1 MNWIGFKYWK
11 TAVFPVFVT
20 FVASLSAASAQE
32 VVKLPLVLGQGE
44 TYESAAS
51 GLYADELYLPSADVV
66 TTPDEAYRQ
75 LVAGN
80 AGYLNESSDVALTT
94 DVRGRVYPLATILYS
109 LDMPILP
116 TTLTQTSD
124 RDVYLSG
131 VTAGAVTTDDL
142 AAVEYGVMN
151 LQTPL
156 LVVMGHFPSRDV
168 TNLISKYDALSKRAY
183 NETAKLS
190 LSKTKTLPAGTTTQ
204 EMKLYNLVGP
214 AIARSKEAYP
224 DLKGNDL
231 ANVVS
236 EALVWQSL
244 EMILMKSTV
253 VQDLVRSGKLEVV
266 AAVVDDSTGRIYWLG
281 EHPMQEEF
289 IKPAPENLRNTQ
301 FKDEFIAQ
309 NELPEPLAPTVI
321 QTYVDSYEANTYY
334 DSVVEEY
341 FVRPYYYVPSWE
353 LFSARAWTYRPW
365 YGVWVEPFT
374 PWPYWSPWG
383 YPPGETGI
391 GITIV
396 NGHLNFFIGYN
407 RYWGPYRSWNPHYR
421 PTSPWWRTEIF
432 VNPVGHWHDPIF
444 DLIWHGSRADIHF
457 KPYHDRPWYRPPVP
471 GHPGRRPDI
480 RPDDHHRPPFG
491 PVVPG
496 YRPGDVRPGP
506 KPQPLGPGGIKPG
519 VPGTRPVPG
528 KPGTVRPFTPGPPP
542 VRPGDVKP
550 GNTPVRPGDV
560 KPGNTPVRPGDVK
573 PGNTPVRPGDVKPG
587 NTPVRPGDVK
597 PGNTPVRPG
606 DVKPGNTPVRPGD
619 VKPGNTPTRPGDV
632 KPGNTPTRPGDVR
645 PGNTPVR
652 PGGVR
657 PGNITERP
665 DGTSRPRPI
674 GVNMDRD
681 IRPTRPQN
689 TSTNTEARP
698 AINRPTPAAN
708 RPTPSAINRPTP
720 APAAVNRPAPAA
732 INRPTPAPSAAN
744 RPVPTAI
751 NRPTPAPTAV
761 NRPTPSAIN
770 RPTPAPAAVNRPTPS
785 AINRPAPGPA
795 AANRPAPTPISM
807 PRGINH
813 VSPKGAGPA
822 LNHGAPA
829 GPPAPG
835 AHGGPR
841 H

>member
-1 MNWIGFKYWK
+1 MTWNHKLRWK
-11 TAVFPVFVT
+11 TSFITT
-20 FVASLSAASAQE
+20 FSLLIVACCATVPRLCAGQTYDDTALYIDDPTVSSFNDSVSATYVDQE
-32 VVKLPLVLGQGE
+32 
-44 TYESAAS
+44 
-51 GLYADELYLPSADVV
+51 PS
-66 TTPDEAYRQ
+66 PDTAYRQ

-80 AGYLNESSDVALTT
+80 ARYLKEDLPAAQAVPRIAAGTNQ
-94 DVRGRVYPLATILYS
+94 YPIATIVYS
-109 LDMPILP
+109 PDMPVQP
-116 TTLTQTSD
+116 TTLTQTNT
-124 RDVYLSG
+124 RNVYLTPIDS
-131 VTAGAVTTDDL
+131 GAVSAEDL
-142 AAVEYGVMN
+142 PAIEYGLVN

-156 LVVMGHFPSRDV
+156 LVVLGHYPSRSV
-168 TNLISKYDALSKRAY
+168 AAMIREYDDLKVRAKVESERIAQSGTRTIPNGVSTEQMKR
-183 NETAKLS
+183 
-190 LSKTKTLPAGTTTQ
+190 
-204 EMKLYNLVGP
+204 YNLVGP
-214 AIARSKEAYP
+214 AIARTREAYP
-224 DLKGNDL
+224 DLQGYDFGNI
-231 ANVVS
+231 VS

-560 KPGNTPVRPGDVK
+560 KPGNTP
-573 PGNTPVRPGDVKPG
+573 
-587 NTPVRPGDVK
+587 
-597 PGNTPVRPG
+597 
-606 DVKPGNTPVRPGD
+606 
-619 VKPGNTPTRPGDV
+619 TRPGDV

-770 RPTPAPAAVNRPTPS
+770 RPTPAPTAVNRPTPS

>member
-407 RYWGPYRSWNPHYR
+407 LLYRLQPILGSIP
-421 PTSPWWRTEIF
+421 F
-432 VNPVGHWHDPIF
+432 V
-444 DLIWHGSRADIHF
+444 
-457 KPYHDRPWYRPPVP
+457 
-471 GHPGRRPDI
+471 
-480 RPDDHHRPPFG
+480 
-491 PVVPG
+491 
-496 YRPGDVRPGP
+496 
-506 KPQPLGPGGIKPG
+506 
-519 VPGTRPVPG
+519 
-528 KPGTVRPFTPGPPP
+528 
-542 VRPGDVKP
+542 
-550 GNTPVRPGDV
+550 
-560 KPGNTPVRPGDVK
+560 
-573 PGNTPVRPGDVKPG
+573 
-587 NTPVRPGDVK
+587 
-597 PGNTPVRPG
+597 
-606 DVKPGNTPVRPGD
+606 
-619 VKPGNTPTRPGDV
+619 
-632 KPGNTPTRPGDVR
+632 
-645 PGNTPVR
+645 
-652 PGGVR
+652 
-657 PGNITERP
+657 E
-665 DGTSRPRPI
+665 
-674 GVNMDRD
+674 
-681 IRPTRPQN
+681 
-689 TSTNTEARP
+689 
-698 AINRPTPAAN
+698 
-708 RPTPSAINRPTP
+708 
-720 APAAVNRPAPAA
+720 
-732 INRPTPAPSAAN
+732 
-744 RPVPTAI
+744 
-751 NRPTPAPTAV
+751 
-761 NRPTPSAIN
+761 
-770 RPTPAPAAVNRPTPS
+770 
-785 AINRPAPGPA
+785 
-795 AANRPAPTPISM
+795 
-807 PRGINH
+807 
-813 VSPKGAGPA
+813 PA
-822 LNHGAPA
+822 L
-829 GPPAPG
+829 PPDFSLVAN
-835 AHGGPR
+835 
-841 H
+841 

>member
-444 DLIWHGSRADIHF
+444 DLIWHGSRADIHI

-528 KPGTVRPFTPGPPP
+528 KPGTVRPFTPGKPP

-550 GNTPVRPGDV
+550 GNP
-560 KPGNTPVRPGDVK
+560 
-573 PGNTPVRPGDVKPG
+573 
-587 NTPVRPGDVK
+587 
-597 PGNTPVRPG
+597 
-606 DVKPGNTPVRPGD
+606 PVRPGD

-632 KPGNTPTRPGDVR
+632 KPGNTPVRPGDVK

-689 TSTNTEARP
+689 TSTNTAARP

>member
-20 FVASLSAASAQE
+20 FFASLSAASAQE
-32 VVKLPLVLGQGE
+32 VVKLPLVLGQGG

-51 GLYADELYLPSADVV
+51 GLYADELYLPSADVA

-168 TNLISKYDALSKRAY
+168 TNLINKYDALSKRAY

-444 DLIWHGSRADIHF
+444 DLIWHGSRADIHI

-471 GHPGRRPDI
+471 GQPGRRPAI

-528 KPGTVRPFTPGPPP
+528 KPGTVRPFTPG
-542 VRPGDVKP
+542 KP
-550 GNTPVRPGDV
+550 
-560 KPGNTPVRPGDVK
+560 
-573 PGNTPVRPGDVKPG
+573 PVRPGDVKPG

-770 RPTPAPAAVNRPTPS
+770 RPTPAPAAVNRQ
-785 AINRPAPGPA
+785 
-795 AANRPAPTPISM
+795 APTPISM